1 MFGSTLYPFGLK
13 PQTVAAMSQL
23 PTPGIPK
30 PRVSGISSIGRS
42 ALPTP
47 GIRSRSMTGSGGPTP
62 AATTNTTALPQ
73 TPSDQE
79 FANGTKRPVGR
90 VSSAAN
96 DPASSVSGLSKPSY
110 LTKQPSS
117 YSRTSISANVPRT
130 SIGRPPSSTSASSSR
145 QGDRTVPVTPPRRQS
160 KAYTPGSAVKIGS
173 TSKSSV
179 TSRSESRLSDSL
191 TRDSSRASQRPLEV
205 GDPVKIESLNL
216 EGTLRFLGEIA
227 GKPGHWAGVE
237 LTGQFAGKGKN
248 DGSAAG

>member
-1 MFGSTLYPFGLK
+1 
-13 PQTVAAMSQL
+13 
-23 PTPGIPK
+23 
-30 PRVSGISSIGRS
+30 
-42 ALPTP
+42 
-47 GIRSRSMTGSGGPTP
+47 
-62 AATTNTTALPQ
+62 
-73 TPSDQE
+73 
-79 FANGTKRPVGR
+79 
-90 VSSAAN
+90 
-96 DPASSVSGLSKPSY
+96 
-110 LTKQPSS
+110 
-117 YSRTSISANVPRT
+117 
-130 SIGRPPSSTSASSSR
+130 
-145 QGDRTVPVTPPRRQS
+145 
-160 KAYTPGSAVKIGS
+160 VKIGS